1 MLPFYRFCLSPSPSL
16 YSALLSFLSVSFIHS
31 LTHYHYH
38 QLLHYLKHVHFNNEF
53 GEETKFDD
61 NGDPVAMY
69 DLINWQ
75 LGGSGEVQY
84 VTVGRFDETMQP
96 KLVIEEKN
104 IIWNGNQRQ
113 VMLQYLSLFHISQL
127 FSFPL

>member
-1 MLPFYRFCLSPSPSL
+1 LCLNK
-16 YSALLSFLSVSFIHS
+16 LL
-31 LTHYHYH
+31 T
-38 QLLHYLKHVHFNNEF
+38 YLKHIHFTNDF
-53 GEETKFDD
+53 GEESKFDN

-75 LGGSGEVQY
+75 LIGNGEVRY
-84 VTVGRFDETMQP
+84 ATVGRFDETMQP

-113 VMLQYLSLFHISQL
+113 VMLHCDLFISLL
-127 FSFPL
+127 FFTGKI